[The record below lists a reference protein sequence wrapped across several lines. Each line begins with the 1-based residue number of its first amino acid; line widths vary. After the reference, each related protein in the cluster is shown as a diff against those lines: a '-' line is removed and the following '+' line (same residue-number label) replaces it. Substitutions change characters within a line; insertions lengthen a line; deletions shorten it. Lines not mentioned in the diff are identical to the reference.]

1 MTLVLRNGVLATLV
15 AALASGA
22 AVACAAQ
29 EGQPGGMVEI
39 VSRLGGLLGP
49 KVLEET
55 PDWARIEQKP
65 LFTFAWASDLHLDQ
79 ARRERIERALGFVD
93 RELKPDFVLLTGDNN
108 ALAAPADPR
117 SPEPIG
123 LRRQR
128 FLKTWLAEHLKAP
141 PVVIPGDNWPQDF
154 EKVFGPAQLSF
165 DYGGLHFLLT
175 APDRSYH
182 GKRMEGL
189 SVFDERTWQWMRR
202 DLEKNRDRPVVVALH
217 EPIFPPTFLEAK
229 RLRGL
234 LRRYPN
240 VIAVLQGHLHADMEL
255 PADGRTYLVAPALG
269 PGHPPAMKH
278 VLVYPHALIVR
289 TVEHDKTADRF
300 RLVAKW
306 QKIDVPKPL
315 QARLKRPPPRGFRKE
330 RYDFVPPHP
339 YRDAPELADR
349 LGELTS
355 ILQEFVGKELPPLV
369 LRAATGR

>member
-1 MTLVLRNGVLATLV
+1 MRLSPFSLLV
-15 AALASGA
+15 AALVSGA
-22 AVACAAQ
+22 AASCPAQ
-29 EGQPGGMVEI
+29 EAQPGAVVEI

-49 KVLEET
+49 KALKEAPE
-55 PDWARIEQKP
+55 WAKVDAKP
-65 LFTFAWASDLHLDQ
+65 LFAFTWASDLHLDASRRDRI
-79 ARRERIERALGFVD
+79 ARAFRFVD
-93 RELKPDFVLLTGDNN
+93 RQLKPDFVMLTGDNN
-108 ALAAPADPR
+108 ALPAAPADPN

-128 FLKTWLAEHLKAP
+128 FFKTWLGEHLKTP
-141 PVVIPGDNWPQDF
+141 PVVIPGDNWPHDF
-154 EKVFGPAQLSF
+154 EKVFGPAQFSF
-165 DYGGLHFLLT
+165 NYGGLHFLLT

-182 GKRMEGL
+182 GGGMEGL
-189 SVFDERTWQWMRR
+189 SVFDKRTWQWMRR

-234 LRRYPN
+234 LDRYPN

-255 PADGRTYLVAPALG
+255 AADGRTYLVAPALG
-269 PGHPPAMKH
+269 PGYPPAMKH

-289 TVEHDKTADRF
+289 TVEHDKAADRF

-306 QKIDVPKPL
+306 QKIDVPKRW
-315 QARLKRPPPRGFRKE
+315 QARLRRPPPGGFRKE
-330 RYDFVPPHP
+330 SYDCVPPHP
-339 YRDAPELADR
+339 HRDAPELADR

-355 ILQEFVGKELPPLV
+355 IIQEFVGKELPQLM